1 MGVSLLDCLLDEEER
16 APLLE
21 TFDGGQF
28 TQIGKMTRRIMAPF
42 LYLVMKSLYWSK
54 EKTLKKIMWCNDDKI
69 KPYFIKA
76 GKNLTYRNLRRQ
88 LTDSLEDK
96 PFSQL
101 PEELQKYT
109 FWEFG
114 SKEEHFKYRNAVM
127 QTYIHGNFLFFEEF
141 NLSLIHIS
149 EPTRPY

>member
-21 TFDGGQF
+21 TFGGGQF
-28 TQIGKMTRRIMAPF
+28 AQIGKMTRRVMAPF

-54 EKTLKKIMWCNDDKI
+54 GKTLKKIMWCNDDKI

-96 PFSQL
+96 PFPQL
-101 PEELQKYT
+101 PE
-109 FWEFG
+109 
-114 SKEEHFKYRNAVM
+114 
-127 QTYIHGNFLFFEEF
+127 
-141 NLSLIHIS
+141 
-149 EPTRPY
+149 